1 MAFTGSPMLKA
12 LELVGFKSFAD
23 KTRLEFPPGITVVVG
38 PNGSGKS
45 NIVDAIK
52 WVLGEQSV
60 KTLRGKE
67 MADVIFNGSGAR
79 RPMNTAETTLTLD
92 NVDGRLA
99 IDTPEVHI
107 TRRVYRSGEG
117 EYLINRQPCRLRD
130 IRDLFAGT
138 GIATEA
144 YSVIEQGKVDV
155 LLQSSPR
162 ERRIIFEEAAGISRF
177 KAKKIEALRRLE
189 RVEQNLLR
197 LSDIVDEV
205 ESRLRGVRLQ
215 AGKARKYKEY
225 SDRLQALRTQT
236 ALVDWR
242 RLSEQL
248 AELETELAATRD
260 DNAGCL
266 AQAEALEAQAL
277 GLEVQ
282 IAEAETA
289 ARASDERI
297 ARNRE
302 RIASRESTIEHEM
315 RRARDLDEEVAR
327 YRRQLVSM
335 SVRAGDLDGQLR
347 QIGQNLA
354 TAEDEHRQ
362 VTRRLAEE
370 ERGLT
375 QVTSEVDGLRA
386 QVEVD
391 RARHLEQLKAA
402 SSLGN
407 QISALE
413 SKVASTGTARQ
424 RGTKQLAELTAARQT
439 VSDEVAACRRVL
451 AELEPSC
458 QSKQDEL
465 QVVRRTLA
473 ENRKA
478 TSDLHKQLGQLRERQ
493 SGATERASVLEELEK
508 RLEGLSAGVKQ
519 LLVLAQDAGEG
530 PLRHI
535 RGLVADLLHVNFET
549 APLVE
554 VALGEMAGC
563 LVVAGSREVI
573 DHLQQSGSLAGRV
586 GLIPLDAP
594 PPRTHLDG
602 IDLHGHDG
610 VLGRADEF
618 VETAPEF
625 AVLARRLLGKTWIV
639 ESLSHALALAESA
652 GRGFHFVTRAGELV
666 AADGTLFLG
675 PRHASTGLIS
685 RRAELRVLRQQ
696 IVETAAQ
703 IEKRQTTIVELDAQ
717 IAAGDARLLV
727 LGEEHEQLSD
737 ELHQQR
743 LQTGAAEER
752 LAQIDKQHQSVDA
765 DVASAE
771 LEHERASVALAEARA
786 QLAEVD
792 GALADLEDRVADG
805 STRVGQLEH
814 TRQRLSREAGAAKI
828 EVVKSEQQLA
838 HLRAQQSQLER
849 DQQERGKA
857 LSDGRSHLET
867 ALERRLLAER
877 EVLAAES
884 ELALLYLR
892 KESFAAEADRHQQQ
906 RDQWRNEK
914 AELSQE
920 AQRLRGKMRKL
931 ESRLHAKELVAGEV
945 RHERTTLADRLRE
958 DYGIELAQLEH
969 EPSSEAELHER
980 DAVEA
985 EIADLRA
992 KLNSIGGV
1000 NLDALAELEE
1010 LEARYTSL
1018 STQHQDLSSAKASLV
1033 TIIGKIN
1040 ADSRRLF
1047 ADTLEVVRGH
1057 FQSLFRKLFGGG
1069 QADIVLEEGVDI
1081 LDSGIEIVARPPGKE
1096 PRSISLLSGGEKT
1109 LTCVALLLSIFR
1121 SRPSPFCVLDEVD
1134 AALDEA
1140 NIERFIGVLQEF
1152 LAWTQFIVV
1161 THSKKTMTAARTLYG
1176 ITMQE
1181 SGVSKRVSVR
1191 FEDVS
1196 ETGEILNVRE
1206 EDESSSDETAAA

>member
-1 MAFTGSPMLKA
+1 MLKA

-92 NVDGRLA
+92 NSDGRLT

-225 SDRLQALRTQT
+225 SDRLQSLRTQT

-242 RLSEQL
+242 RLSDQL
-248 AELETELAATRD
+248 TELEKELTATRD
-260 DNAGCL
+260 ENASCA
-266 AQAEALEAQAL
+266 AQAESLEAQSL
-277 GLEVQ
+277 SLEVR
-282 IAEAETA
+282 ISEAEMA

-315 RRARDLDEEVAR
+315 RRARDLEEEVAR

-347 QIGQNLA
+347 EIDQHLA
-354 TAEDEHRQ
+354 TAEEEHRQ
-362 VTRRLAEE
+362 VARRLAEE
-370 ERGLT
+370 ERNLT
-375 QVTSEVDGLRA
+375 QITSEVDALRA
-386 QVEVD
+386 ELEDQ
-391 RARHLEQLKAA
+391 RTRHLDQLKTS

-407 QISALE
+407 NISALE
-413 SKVASTGTARQ
+413 AKVASTATARQ
-424 RGTKQLAELTAARQT
+424 RGEKRLAELTEARQT
-439 VSDEVAACRRVL
+439 VSADVAECHRAL
-451 AELEPSC
+451 AELEPTC
-458 QSKQDEL
+458 QAKHDEL
-465 QVVRRTLA
+465 HVVRRQLA

-478 TSDLHKQLGQLRERQ
+478 TTELHKQLSQLRERQ
-493 SGATERASVLEELEK
+493 SGATERAAVLEELEK

-519 LLVLAQDAGEG
+519 LLVAAQDASEG
-530 PLRHI
+530 PHRQI

-563 LVVAGSREVI
+563 LVVAGGRDVVEA
-573 DHLQQSGSLAGRV
+573 LQQSGSLAGRV
-586 GLIPLDAP
+586 GLIPIDAP
-594 PPRTHLDG
+594 PPKTHLDG
-602 IDLHGHDG
+602 IGLHGRDG

-639 ESLSHALALAESA
+639 ESLSHALSLAESA
-652 GRGFHFVTRAGELV
+652 GRGFHFVTRSGELV
-666 AADGTLFLG
+666 SADGTLFIG

-696 IVETAAQ
+696 IAETAAL
-703 IEKRQTTIVELDAQ
+703 IEQRQTTVVELDGQ
-717 IAAGDARLLV
+717 IAAGDARQLV
-727 LGEEHEQLSD
+727 LGEEHRQFSD
-737 ELHQQR
+737 QLHQQR
-743 LQTGAAEER
+743 LRTGAAEER
-752 LAQIDKQHQSVDA
+752 LSQIDKQHQSVDA
-765 DVASAE
+765 DVTAAE
-771 LEHERASVALAEARA
+771 LEHERAGVALAEARFA
-786 QLAEVD
+786 LAEVETARSGIGRPRQRRRRPRQPI
-792 GALADLEDRVADG
+792 GADAAALQPRGRRYEDRRRQKRTAVGPPARAAKPIGTRSARTRQSRGRWPRAPGNG
-805 STRVGQLEH
+805 SFSTTTCRTRGASRRVGI
-814 TRQRLSREAGAAKI
+814 GAA
-828 EVVKSEQQLA
+828 
-838 HLRAQQSQLER
+838 
-849 DQQERGKA
+849 
-857 LSDGRSHLET
+857 
-867 ALERRLLAER
+867 LLA
-877 EVLAAES
+877 
-884 ELALLYLR
+884 
-892 KESFAAEADRHQQQ
+892 Q
-906 RDQWRNEK
+906 
-914 AELSQE
+914 
-920 AQRLRGKMRKL
+920 
-931 ESRLHAKELVAGEV
+931 GE
-945 RHERTTLADRLRE
+945 
-958 DYGIELAQLEH
+958 
-969 EPSSEAELHER
+969 PC
-980 DAVEA
+980 
-985 EIADLRA
+985 
-992 KLNSIGGV
+992 
-1000 NLDALAELEE
+1000 
-1010 LEARYTSL
+1010 
-1018 STQHQDLSSAKASLV
+1018 
-1033 TIIGKIN
+1033 
-1040 ADSRRLF
+1040 RR
-1047 ADTLEVVRGH
+1047 
-1057 FQSLFRKLFGGG
+1057 
-1069 QADIVLEEGVDI
+1069 
-1081 LDSGIEIVARPPGKE
+1081 SGPP
-1096 PRSISLLSGGEKT
+1096 
-1109 LTCVALLLSIFR
+1109 
-1121 SRPSPFCVLDEVD
+1121 
-1134 AALDEA
+1134 
-1140 NIERFIGVLQEF
+1140 
-1152 LAWTQFIVV
+1152 
-1161 THSKKTMTAARTLYG
+1161 
-1176 ITMQE
+1176 
-1181 SGVSKRVSVR
+1181 
-1191 FEDVS
+1191 
-1196 ETGEILNVRE
+1196 
-1206 EDESSSDETAAA
+1206 